1 MKLSFS
7 TNAFTKFSLAE
18 TLDIVAG
25 IGYQGVEIMADRPH
39 FWPPDLD
46 ENQVGELR
54 RRAGELNLALCNIN
68 GFMMKA
74 VGDVHHPSWIEDDES
89 GRRMRVDHT
98 RACLGLANVL
108 KIPSVSTEPGGPMPE
123 RGFERGRLFAL
134 FASTIDQVIPVAE
147 ELKVKLLIEPEPGLL
162 LEGIDET
169 ISFLEDMDSPY
180 LGLNFDA
187 GHFFCVGDN
196 PASLL
201 KPYRSFIQHIHL
213 EDIAASREHRH
224 LIPGRGAIDFHAFFD
239 ALKAIDYSGFVT
251 VELYPYEET
260 PQEAAE
266 EAFRFLEPFFEG
278 TL

>member
-7 TNAFTKFSLAE
+7 TNAFTKMSLPE
-18 TLDIVAG
+18 TLTAIAG

-46 ENQVGELR
+46 EGQVDTIR
-54 RRAGELNLALCNIN
+54 SRAKELNLAFCNIN

-89 GRRMRVDHT
+89 GRQMRVDHT
-98 RACLGLANVL
+98 RACLGLASVL
-108 KIPSVSTEPGGPMPE
+108 GVPSVSTEPGGPVAGRSEE
-123 RGFERGRLFAL
+123 RGKLFAL
-134 FASTIDQVIPVAE
+134 FARTIDKVIPVAE

-187 GHFFCVGDN
+187 GHFYCVGED
-196 PASLL
+196 PATLL
-201 KPYRSFIQHIHL
+201 KPYRPFIQHIHL
-213 EDIAASREHRH
+213 EDIAPNRKHCH

-239 ALKAIDYSGFVT
+239 ALKKIDYSGFVT

-260 PQEAAE
+260 PVEAAE
-266 EAFRFLEPFFEG
+266 EAFRFLQPFFEG